1 MSLAATLA
9 GLPERTRAGTRAGTQ
24 ATATDLTLGGTS
36 SRAAASPP
44 TWPTGPHAAEMIAF
58 NQLPTRW
65 MHPSRWAALLPPG
78 WPAPQADDAAAHRH
92 ASALLLRQLGN
103 GSLPITNWQRPEWPL
118 ALLPALTF
126 TRLLHR
132 LGLVLVQ
139 RALRQAIRGADLR
152 PLAALVGDDELS
164 WARTQAPA
172 LAAALSSA
180 DAPPPLA
187 ELPARLPQLAAG
199 VLAHAI
205 AAAPVPLRVRLLLR
219 APVAPPPR
227 PDVDAT
233 RSAWALTRSL
243 IDDLEP
249 AWRSSFPSTR

>member
-1 MSLAATLA
+1 MSLAGTLA
-9 GLPERTRAGTRAGTQ
+9 GLPSRTRAGTQ
-24 ATATDLTLGGTS
+24 AGATHAGQGGTS
-36 SRAAASPP
+36 SKAPP
-44 TWPTGPHAAEMIAF
+44 PPPAWPGGPHAADMIAF

-78 WPAPQADDAAAHRH
+78 WPAPQAEHAAAHRH
-92 ASALLLRQLGN
+92 ASALLLRQLGQ
-103 GSLPITNWQRPEWPL
+103 GRTPITDWARPEWPL
-118 ALLPALTF
+118 ALLPAPSF

-139 RALRQAIRGADLR
+139 RSLRQAIRGTELR
-152 PLAALVGDDELS
+152 PLAALVGDEELA
-164 WARTQAPA
+164 WARTRAPA
-172 LAAALSSA
+172 LAAALEAS
-180 DAPPPLA
+180 DASPPLT

-205 AAAPVPLRVRLLLR
+205 AAAPVPMRLRLLLR

-233 RSAWALTRSL
+233 RAAWALACHL

>member
-1 MSLAATLA
+1 ML
-9 GLPERTRAGTRAGTQ
+9 
-24 ATATDLTLGGTS
+24 
-36 SRAAASPP
+36 
-44 TWPTGPHAAEMIAF
+44 AF

-78 WPAPQADDAAAHRH
+78 WPAPKADDTAAHRH
-92 ASALLLRQLGN
+92 ASALLLRQLGH
-103 GSLPITNWQRPEWPL
+103 GHVPITDWARPEWPL
-118 ALLPALTF
+118 ALLPEPAF

-139 RALRQAIRGADLR
+139 RSLRQAIRGADLR
-152 PLAALVGDDELS
+152 PLAALVGDEELF

-172 LAAALSSA
+172 LAAALASA

-227 PDVDAT
+227 PEVDAT
-233 RSAWALTRSL
+233 RSAWALACHL

-249 AWRSSFPSTR
+249 AWRSSFQSMR